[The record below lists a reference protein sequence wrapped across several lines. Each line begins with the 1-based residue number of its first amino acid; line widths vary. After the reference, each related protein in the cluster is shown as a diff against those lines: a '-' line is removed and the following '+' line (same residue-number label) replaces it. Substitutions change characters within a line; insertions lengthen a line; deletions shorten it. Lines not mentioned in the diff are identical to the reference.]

1 MLLRPVPVQNGR
13 VLRIVYQDEHL
24 VAIDKPAGLL
34 VHRTG
39 LDAHEREFALQLLRR
54 QVKRRIYPVHR
65 LDKGTSGVLLFALD
79 REAATVL
86 GGMLA
91 RQEVAK
97 TYLAVVRGHPPET
110 GEIDHPLRRRRDET
124 EDGGRSGGGSTEP
137 REAKTRYRRLAT
149 VELPHRV
156 DRYPTSRYA
165 LVELHPLTGRS
176 HQLRRHLAHIAH
188 PIIGDSTF
196 GSGRHNRLFQS
207 LLGCHRLLLA
217 CVEVRLA
224 HPATGVPLSLTA
236 PVSGEFAEVL
246 RRLGWASQVPPPWLS
261 DDAGPGVLAPMP

>member
-1 MLLRPVPVQNGR
+1 MLLRPVPVQNGG

-39 LDAHEREFALQLLRR
+39 LDARETQFALQMVRR
-54 QVKRRIYPVHR
+54 QLKRRLFPVHR
-65 LDKGTSGVLLFALD
+65 LDKGTSGLLLFALD
-79 REAATVL
+79 RETATVL

-97 TYLAVVRGHPPET
+97 TYLAVVRGHPPDE
-110 GEIDHPLRRRRDET
+110 GEIDHPLRRRPDET
-124 EDGGRSGGGSTEP
+124 EDAGRSGSTEP
-137 REAKTRYRRLAT
+137 REAKTRYRRLAIA
-149 VELPHRV
+149 ELPHRV

-188 PIIGDSTF
+188 PVIGDSTF
-196 GSGRHNRLFQS
+196 GSGRHNRLFRS

-217 CVEVRLA
+217 CVELRLP
-224 HPATGVPLSLTA
+224 HPATGGPLTLVA
-236 PVSGEFAEVL
+236 PVSGEFAQVL
-246 RRLGWASQVPPPWLS
+246 RQLGWAKAVPSPWLS
-261 DDAGPGVLAPMP
+261 GDAATLAPPP

>member
-1 MLLRPVPVQNGR
+1 M
-13 VLRIVYQDEHL
+13 
-24 VAIDKPAGLL
+24 
-34 VHRTG
+34 
-39 LDAHEREFALQLLRR
+39 
-54 QVKRRIYPVHR
+54 KRKLYPVHR

-79 REAATVL
+79 REAATAL

-97 TYLAVVRGHPPET
+97 TYLAVVRGHPPEA
-110 GEIDHPLRRRRDET
+110 GEIDHPLRRRRDEA
-124 EDGGRSGGGSTEP
+124 EGGAGSSEP

-149 VELPHRV
+149 IELPHRV

-196 GSGRHNRLFQS
+196 GSGRHNRLFQT

-224 HPATGVPLSLTA
+224 HPATGAPLRLTA
-236 PVSGEFAEVL
+236 PVSGEFARVL
-246 RRLGWASQVPPPWLS
+246 RQLSWASQVPSSWLS
-261 DDAGPGVLAPMP
+261 DDAAALSPLP

>member
-13 VLRIVYQDEHL
+13 VLRVVYQDEHL

-39 LDAHEREFALQLLRR
+39 LDARERQFALQLLRR
-54 QVKRRIYPVHR
+54 QVKRKLYPVHR
-65 LDKGTSGVLLFALD
+65 LDKGTSGVLVFALD
-79 REAATVL
+79 REAAATL

-97 TYLAVVRGHPPET
+97 TYLAVVRGHPPEA
-110 GEIDHPLRRRRDET
+110 GEIDHPLRRHRDET
-124 EDGGRSGGGSTEP
+124 EGGAGSPEP

-149 VELPHRV
+149 IELPHRV

-196 GSGRHNRLFQS
+196 GSGRHNRLFRT

-224 HPATGVPLSLTA
+224 HPATGAPLRLTA
-236 PVSGEFAEVL
+236 PLSGEFAGVL
-246 RRLGWASQVPPPWLS
+246 RQLDWASEVPSSWLS
-261 DDAGPGVLAPMP
+261 DDAAALSPVS

>member
-13 VLRIVYQDEHL
+13 VLRVVYQDEHL

-39 LDAHEREFALQLLRR
+39 LDAQERQFALQLLRR
-54 QVKRRIYPVHR
+54 QVKRKLYPVHR

-79 REAATVL
+79 PEAATAL

-97 TYLAVVRGHPPET
+97 TYLAVVRGHPPEA
-110 GEIDHPLRRRRDET
+110 GEIDHPLKRRRDEA
-124 EDGGRSGGGSTEP
+124 EGGAGSSEP

-149 VELPHRV
+149 IELPHRV

-196 GSGRHNRLFQS
+196 GSGRHNRLFQT
-207 LLGCHRLLLA
+207 LLGCRRLLLA

-224 HPATGVPLSLTA
+224 HPATGAPLTLTA
-236 PVSGEFAEVL
+236 PVSGEFRHLL
-246 RRLGWASQVPPPWLS
+246 RQFAWASQVPSFWLS
-261 DDAGPGVLAPMP
+261 DDAAEALPSTP

>member
-1 MLLRPVPVQNGR
+1 MLLRPVPGQNGR
-13 VLRIVYQDEHL
+13 VLPIVYQDEHL

-39 LDAHEREFALQLLRR
+39 LDAQERQFALQLLRR
-54 QVKRRIYPVHR
+54 QVKRRLYPVHR
-65 LDKGTSGVLLFALD
+65 LDKGTSGVLLFAFD
-79 REAATVL
+79 REVASAL

-97 TYLAVVRGHPPET
+97 TYLAVVRGHPPEA
-110 GEIDHPLRRRRDET
+110 GEIDHPLRRLRDEAA
-124 EDGGRSGGGSTEP
+124 DAGGVGSPEP

-196 GSGRHNRLFQS
+196 GSGRHNRLFRT
-207 LLGCHRLLLA
+207 LFECHRLLLA

-224 HPATGVPLSLTA
+224 HPATAAPLRLTA
-236 PVSGEFAEVL
+236 PLSGEFARLL
-246 RRLGWASQVPPPWLS
+246 RQLGWASQVPSPWLA
-261 DDAGPGVLAPMP
+261 DEPAAPSPTP

>member
-1 MLLRPVPVQNGR
+1 MLLRPVPVQNDR

-39 LDAHEREFALQLLRR
+39 LDAQEREFALQRLRG
-54 QVKRRIYPVHR
+54 QVKRRLYPVHR

-79 REAATVL
+79 REAASAL
-86 GGMLA
+86 AGMLA

-97 TYLAVVRGHPPET
+97 TYLAVVRGHPPEA

-124 EDGGRSGGGSTEP
+124 ESPGGAGSSEP

-149 VELPHRV
+149 IELPHRV

-165 LVELHPLTGRS
+165 LVEVHPLTGRA
-176 HQLRRHLAHIAH
+176 HQLRRHLRHIAH

-196 GSGRHNRLFQS
+196 GSGRHNRLFRS
-207 LLGCHRLLLA
+207 LLSSHRLLLA

-224 HPATGVPLSLTA
+224 HPATGAPLTLTA
-236 PVSGEFAEVL
+236 PVSGEFARVL
-246 RRLGWASQVPPPWLS
+246 RQLGWASQFPSAWLS
-261 DDAGPGVLAPMP
+261 DDAPAALPSTP

>member
-1 MLLRPVPVQNGR
+1 MLLRAVSVQNGR
-13 VLRIVYQDEHL
+13 VLRVVYQDEHL

-39 LDAHEREFALQLLRR
+39 LDARERQFALQLLRR
-54 QVKRRIYPVHR
+54 QVKRKLYPVHR
-65 LDKGTSGVLLFALD
+65 LDKGTSGVLVFALD
-79 REAATVL
+79 REAATTL

-97 TYLAVVRGHPPET
+97 TYLAVVRGHPPEA

-124 EDGGRSGGGSTEP
+124 ERGGGSSEP
-137 REAKTRYRRLAT
+137 RDAKTRYRRLAT
-149 VELPHRV
+149 IELPHRV

-196 GSGRHNRLFQS
+196 G
-207 LLGCHRLLLA
+207 LLA

-224 HPATGVPLSLTA
+224 PPARGAPLRLTA
-236 PVSGEFAEVL
+236 PLSGEFATVL
-246 RRLGWASQVPPPWLS
+246 RQLDWAGQVPSSWLS
-261 DDAGPGVLAPMP
+261 DDAAEALPSTP